1 LSTAVVLVLGAVA
14 LGVPALAEVPSVAV
28 VAEDGVVAAAGAAVD
43 VLAQAALQ
51 SKAADRLRLA
61 RVI

>member
-1 LSTAVVLVLGAVA
+1 VVLALGPVA
-14 LGVPALAEVPSVAV
+14 LGVPALAGVPSVAV

-43 VLAQAALQ
+43 VLAQAGLQ

-61 RVI
+61 RVS